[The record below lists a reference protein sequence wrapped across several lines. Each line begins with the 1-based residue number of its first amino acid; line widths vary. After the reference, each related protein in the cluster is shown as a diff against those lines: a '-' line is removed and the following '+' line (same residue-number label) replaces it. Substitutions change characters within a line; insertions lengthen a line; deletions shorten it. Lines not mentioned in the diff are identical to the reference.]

1 MISISFA
8 QFCADYIRFRL
19 RNDQHALAFVVS
31 EQLNLCLESSV
42 RLEMFS
48 KIVILACA
56 LAMSNAGYLAPATV
70 AGEYTLQ
77 TAALTSTSDNILRS
91 TGNLAQIAT
100 QSKTISTPFSSSSKS
115 DIRVTNPGIYAH
127 AAPLAYAATHAA
139 APLATSIAA
148 EHPTSLLGVAY
159 SPAVAVSHM
168 AYSSPIGVSYSW

>member
-1 MISISFA
+1 
-8 QFCADYIRFRL
+8 
-19 RNDQHALAFVVS
+19 
-31 EQLNLCLESSV
+31 
-42 RLEMFS
+42 MFS

-56 LAMSNAGYLAPATV
+56 LALCNAGILAPVPA
-70 AGEYTLQ
+70 AGQYTLT

-91 TGNLAQIAT
+91 SGNLAQIAT

-127 AAPLAYAATHAA
+127 TAPLAYAAHAAPHA
-139 APLATSIAA
+139 APLAAAAPIAA
-148 EHPTSLLGVAY
+148 QPNQLLGVAY